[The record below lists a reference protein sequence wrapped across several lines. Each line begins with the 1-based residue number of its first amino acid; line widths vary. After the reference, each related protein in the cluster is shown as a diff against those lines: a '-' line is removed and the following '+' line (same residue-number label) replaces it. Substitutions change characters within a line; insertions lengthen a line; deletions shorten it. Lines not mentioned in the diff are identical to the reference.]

1 SPNRKR
7 RRGKVVGVI
16 QQAHG
21 RSSCLKR
28 VKLPFPACTMHACGL
43 QDFQMVRIF
52 PPDKLEMGV
61 RMSAMHARI
70 SLLYCIEPFTPRT
83 RRRELRVIDNWP
95 ATVHLSR
102 KNQAHLKDKTS
113 AAKSL

>member
-1 SPNRKR
+1 
-7 RRGKVVGVI
+7 
-16 QQAHG
+16 
-21 RSSCLKR
+21 
-28 VKLPFPACTMHACGL
+28 
-43 QDFQMVRIF
+43 MVRIF

-61 RMSAMHARI
+61 RMSGMRARMA
-70 SLLYCIEPFTPRT
+70 LLDCTESFTPRT
-83 RRRELRVIDNWP
+83 RRRELRVIDTSR